1 MGLKLVKRA
10 FATFAT
16 VKVSADAR
24 NVLIWMA
31 LTARDDDDPPRY
43 FARREETCYALGRMV
58 PDAPAPDAPDREQIA
73 RERAAAFQRLK
84 VVIGELVAAGLLERV
99 KRGQRNQRAEYAL
112 TFHSPTVAGTP
123 DVPQSSTPDVP
134 HESTS
139 DVPLAVRHTYPQ
151 GELGITRNT
160 EQEQPPV
167 VRAPHLPSVDRRG
180 AA

>member
-10 FATFAT
+10 FTTFAT
-16 VKVSADAR
+16 VKVSPDAR
-24 NVLIWMA
+24 LVLLFMA

-58 PDAPAPDAPDREQIA
+58 PDAPTEDDPERDRIE

-84 VVIGELVAAGLLERV
+84 VVTSELVDAGLLERL

-112 TFHSPTVAGTP
+112 ILHSPGHSGTSH
-123 DVPQSSTPDVP
+123 VPLNGTSDVP

-151 GELGITRNT
+151 GELGVTRKT
-160 EQEQPPV
+160 DQEQPPV
-167 VRAPHLPSVDRRG
+167 MRASHVPPVDRRG